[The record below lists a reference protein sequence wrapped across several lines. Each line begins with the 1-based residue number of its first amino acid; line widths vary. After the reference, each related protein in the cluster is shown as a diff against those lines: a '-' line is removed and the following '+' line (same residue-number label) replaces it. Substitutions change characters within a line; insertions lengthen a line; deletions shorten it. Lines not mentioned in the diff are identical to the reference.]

1 MIRTATLLLLVTL
14 GCAEPDAEPPPLVRQ
29 AEFGVFFGG
38 QVQERRELPLEVDRT
53 RQIQGFRLQFSR
65 PLSEPLEVE
74 WEIDMPGNA
83 RRVRDLKGRRGLGR
97 RTVLGH
103 ATVPKGATRFDRE
116 LPFVPEDSPGTWN
129 LRVIVGDGVV
139 IDRPVL
145 VFDPAQR
152 RRVRQQERATLD
164 EERTAPLRARASR
177 H

>member
-1 MIRTATLLLLVTL
+1 MTGRAMLLLLATL
-14 GCAEPDAEPPPLVRQ
+14 GCAEPNEEPPRLVRQ

-38 QVQERRELPLEVDRT
+38 QVQERREIPLEVDRT
-53 RQIQGFRLQFSR
+53 RQVQGFRLQFSG

-103 ATVPKGATRFDRE
+103 ATVPRGATRFDRE
-116 LPFVPEDSPGTWN
+116 LPFVPEDSPGMWN
-129 LRVIVGDGVV
+129 VRVIVGDGVV

-152 RRVRQQERATLD
+152 RRVRQEERAALD
-164 EERTAPLRARASR
+164 EQRTAPLGARAKR